1 MARSPQKPVEPDPE
15 AEARLEQEIASLAKR
30 HRVSPAIIRE
40 IIRRSGSSEKSSIER
55 ELQKSK
61 ARR

>member
-1 MARSPQKPVEPDPE
+1 MEPDPE